1 MLFFVDFMFYYYFS
15 QQNILNLKI
24 MTNKILCPV
33 SIKSNRKSFKILR
46 STTLCLLL
54 SVVCPQLSAQTAR
67 EEIKQLPRLSGS
79 NYLAYREPVKPL
91 TATPKG
97 YEPFYLTHYA
107 RHGSRWL
114 IAPGDYDN
122 PLKTLRNAS
131 ADHKLTIQGQKVL
144 SDLEEFYK
152 TTRNRLGELTTVGAR
167 QHHGIGK
174 RMTRNFPEIFK
185 GTPEVDA
192 RSTVVIRC
200 ILSMT
205 AECEELMAYNPQTK
219 INNDVSESYQYYLNR
234 RWDGEVRRQGNSRV
248 RGEEVHKARMK
259 YTHPERF
266 CSIIFNDMQ
275 YVKDSLNGGGA
286 FMNQMFDVATNMQSH
301 DTNIS
306 FIELFTNDELY
317 DLWKIRNID
326 WYLGYGPAPQT
337 GGVMPYSQ
345 SALLRNIIE
354 TADTVVDKKNWN
366 GATLRFGHEVCV
378 MPLACLLELD
388 SCGRQVHDLEKLD
401 EQWVNYR
408 IYPMA
413 SNIQLVFYRP
423 IKGKEGDLLLKVLLN
438 EHEATLPIHTDSFPY
453 YRWKDFRDYYVKKLD
468 DFETK
473 YPSETKQ

>member
-1 MLFFVDFMFYYYFS
+1 
-15 QQNILNLKI
+15 
-24 MTNKILCPV
+24 MTNKILRIERNKFNHGWLNFLE
-33 SIKSNRKSFKILR
+33 SA
-46 STTLCLLL
+46 TLCLLL
-54 SVVCPQLSAQTAR
+54 SVVSTPLQAQTAR
-67 EEIKQLPRLSGS
+67 EEIRQIPQLSAS
-79 NYLAYREPVKPL
+79 NYLAYRDPVKPL
-91 TATPKG
+91 TKSPKG
-97 YEPFYLTHYA
+97 YEPFYITHYA

-122 PLKTLRNAS
+122 PLRTLRNA
-131 ADHKLTIQGQKVL
+131 AAGNKLTVQGQKVL

-152 TTRNRLGELTTVGAR
+152 TTRKRLGELTTVGER

-174 RMTRNFPEIFK
+174 RMTQHFPEVFK
-185 GTPEVDA
+185 GTPSVDA

-205 AECEELMAYNPQTK
+205 AECEEIMAYNPKTQ
-219 INNDVSESYQYYLNR
+219 IHNDVSESFQYYLNR

-248 RGEEVHKARMK
+248 RAEEVFKARLR

-266 CSIIFNDMQ
+266 SSIIFNDEQ
-275 YVKDSLNGGGA
+275 YVKDSLNGGGI
-286 FMNQMFDVATNMQSH
+286 FMNQMFDIATNMQSH
-301 DTNIS
+301 DSDIS

-317 DLWKIRNID
+317 DLWKIKNID

-345 SALLRNIIE
+345 SVLLRNIIE
-354 TADTVVDKKNWN
+354 TADTVVDKKEWN

-413 SNIQLVFYRP
+413 SNIQIVFYRP
-423 IKGKEGDLLLKVLLN
+423 LKGKDGDILLKVLLN

-453 YRWKDFRDYYVKKLD
+453 YRWDDFRKYFVKKLD
-468 DFETK
+468 DFDSK
-473 YPSETKQ
+473 YPSES